1 MAQAMRCELITW
13 SEVQRL
19 CRQPARPFATKS
31 ETMDTL
37 EVVNLTMRAPYFYP
51 STPGSLAVESCAT

>member
-1 MAQAMRCELITW
+1 MAQAMRCKLITW

-19 CRQPARPFATKS
+19 CGQPARPFATKS
-31 ETMDTL
+31 ETVDTL

-51 STPGSLAVESCAT
+51 STLGSLAVESCAT

>member
-19 CRQPARPFATKS
+19 CRQLARLVRESDYRPAVVVAIGRGGLVPARLVC
-31 ETMDTL
+31 DL
-37 EVVNLTMRAPYFYP
+37 
-51 STPGSLAVESCAT
+51 SLIHI